1 MAHEKQET
9 DIMHRAISD
18 ALGIH
23 WRLFLF
29 QGLVMLALGIFA
41 VALPIAATIAV
52 DIFIGWLFLVC
63 GIVGLFA
70 IFSTRNIPA
79 FTWSLVTAAL
89 STAIGILLIW
99 HPVAGAQ
106 SLTVLLTVLF
116 LVEGIFQIATSIA
129 YRDVI
134 RESWGWMLTSG
145 IADLVLVVIIIA
157 WLADDR
163 KLGVGSTR
171 RRQSDHV
178 WLCGHDGGNRWSRH
192 HAFVGGPRYPLAAM
206 ILHGL

>member
-1 MAHEKQET
+1 MVHEKQET
-9 DIMHRAISD
+9 NIMHRAISD

-145 IADLVLVVIIIA
+145 IADLVLVVIITLGWPMTANWALGLLVGVNLITSGFAVMMVAIA
-157 WLADDR
+157 GR
-163 KLGVGSTR
+163 GITR
-171 RRQSDHV
+171 LLEAPVTH
-178 WLCGHDGGNRWSRH
+178 SR
-192 HAFVGGPRYPLAAM
+192 P
-206 ILHGL
+206 

>member
-1 MAHEKQET
+1 MAHEKQESGT
-9 DIMHRAISD
+9 MHRAVSD

-29 QGLVMLALGIFA
+29 QGLVTLALGIFA
-41 VALPIAATIAV
+41 VALPVAATIAV

-106 SLTVLLTVLF
+106 SLTILLTVLF
-116 LVEGIFQIATSIA
+116 LVEGVFQIATSIA
-129 YRDVI
+129 YRDVV

-145 IADLVLVVIIIA
+145 IADLVLVVIII
-157 WLADDR
+157 
-163 KLGVGSTR
+163 LGWPMTANWALGLLVGVNLITSGFAVVMVAIAGRRITR
-171 RRQSDHV
+171 
-178 WLCGHDGGNRWSRH
+178 
-192 HAFVGGPRYPLAAM
+192 FVDKSVEETP
-206 ILHGL
+206 H

>member
-1 MAHEKQET
+1 MAHEKQKSGT
-9 DIMHRAISD
+9 MHRAISD

-29 QGLVMLALGIFA
+29 QGLVTLALGIFA
-41 VALPIAATIAV
+41 VALPVAATIAV

-79 FTWSLVTAAL
+79 FTWNLVTAAL

-106 SLTVLLTVLF
+106 SLTILLTVLF
-116 LVEGIFQIATSIA
+116 LVEGVFQIATSIA
-129 YRDVI
+129 YRDVV

-145 IADLVLVVIIIA
+145 IADLVLVVIII
-157 WLADDR
+157 
-163 KLGVGSTR
+163 LGWPMTANWALGLLVGVNLITSGFAVVMVAIAGRRITR
-171 RRQSDHV
+171 LVDKSVEETPH
-178 WLCGHDGGNRWSRH
+178 
-192 HAFVGGPRYPLAAM
+192 
-206 ILHGL
+206 

>member
-1 MAHEKQET
+1 MAHEKQESGT
-9 DIMHRAISD
+9 MHRAISD

-29 QGLVMLALGIFA
+29 QGLVTLALGIFA
-41 VALPIAATIAV
+41 VALPVAATIAV

-79 FTWSLVTAAL
+79 FTWNLVTAAL

-106 SLTVLLTVLF
+106 SLTILLTVLF
-116 LVEGIFQIATSIA
+116 LVEGVFQIATSIA
-129 YRDVI
+129 YRDVV

-145 IADLVLVVIIIA
+145 IADLVLVVIII
-157 WLADDR
+157 
-163 KLGVGSTR
+163 LGWPMTANWALGLLVGVNLITSGFAVVMVAIAGRRITR
-171 RRQSDHV
+171 LVDKSVEETPH
-178 WLCGHDGGNRWSRH
+178 
-192 HAFVGGPRYPLAAM
+192 
-206 ILHGL
+206 

>member
-1 MAHEKQET
+1 MAHEKQESGT
-9 DIMHRAISD
+9 MHRAISD

-29 QGLVMLALGIFA
+29 QGLVTLALGIFA
-41 VALPIAATIAV
+41 VALPVAATIAV

-79 FTWSLVTAAL
+79 FTWNLVTAAL

-106 SLTVLLTVLF
+106 SLTILLTVLF
-116 LVEGIFQIATSIA
+116 LVEGVFQIATSIA
-129 YRDVI
+129 YRDVV

-145 IADLVLVVIIIA
+145 IADLVLVVIII
-157 WLADDR
+157 
-163 KLGVGSTR
+163 LGWPMTANWALGLLVGVNLITSGFAVVMVAIAGRRITR
-171 RRQSDHV
+171 
-178 WLCGHDGGNRWSRH
+178 
-192 HAFVGGPRYPLAAM
+192 FVDKSVEETP
-206 ILHGL
+206 H